1 MRKEGIGTKKI
12 GFITTNKVLAQ
23 SLAAAVKGRPDWEN
37 ELHLLL
43 NPHQAAL
50 DADVLQLD
58 AAVIDVADGIPV
70 EETEAFCRALRKTRN
85 CRLLLLVPK
94 AARRMA
100 IRAVKNKAADDFVFY
115 DTSLEYLF
123 TKLAAI

>member
-1 MRKEGIGTKKI
+1 MKKI

-23 SLAAAVKGRPDWEN
+23 SLSAAVKGRPDWEI
-37 ELHLLL
+37 EPYLLL
-43 NPHQAAL
+43 DPRQAAL

-70 EETEAFCRALRKTRN
+70 GETEAFCRSLRKTAN

-94 AARRMA
+94 AARRTA
-100 IRAVKNKAADDFVFY
+100 IRAVKNNAANDFVFY
-115 DTSLEYLF
+115 DTSLDYLF